1 MARNAAATL
10 SMRDR
15 VRGRHKLGFL
25 ALTVALLAG
34 CGNEDD
40 PDAGA
45 MDDGAVMVDPE
56 VVGDGSSSLELSA
69 QQRSPQQVDAAR
81 QEAAA
86 LVGGADQL
94 RPAPPAQE
102 YGARVPEDSA
112 LTAAARSAVKP
123 GGANC
128 TEKVAYSSAWAARL
142 PAAFPVYPR
151 GATQEAAGTDE
162 GACSLRV
169 VSFLTPVSIDDVL
182 AFYATRARTN
192 GYGAERILQDGDS
205 VLSGNKGA
213 ASYVIYARPSGEG
226 TTEVDLVTSGS

>member
-1 MARNAAATL
+1 MRESRRFRYGLGLVIPMA
-10 SMRDR
+10 M
-15 VRGRHKLGFL
+15 
-25 ALTVALLAG
+25 LAG

-40 PDAGA
+40 PDAGE
-45 MDDGAVMVDPE
+45 MDDSAVMVDPE
-56 VVGDGSSSLELSA
+56 VVGGNSSSLALSA
-69 QQRSPQQVDAAR
+69 EQRAPQQIAAAR

-86 LVGGADQL
+86 LVGGADRL
-94 RPAPPAQE
+94 SPAPPAQE
-102 YGARVPEDSA
+102 YGARIPEDSA

-128 TEKVAYSSAWAARL
+128 AEKVAYSSAWAARL

-182 AFYATRARTN
+182 AFYASRARAN
-192 GYGAERILQDGDS
+192 GYGAEQIRQDGDS
-205 VLSGNKGA
+205 ILSGNKGA
-213 ASYVIYARPSGEG
+213 ASYVVYARPAGEG

>member
-1 MARNAAATL
+1 MARKAAVTPA
-10 SMRDR
+10 MRDSMHR
-15 VRGRHKLGFL
+15 RFGAGYLL
-25 ALTVALLAG
+25 LSTALLAG

-40 PDAGA
+40 PNAGA
-45 MDDGAVMVDPE
+45 FDDGAVMVDPE
-56 VVGDGSSSLELSA
+56 LVGEDSSSLAL
-69 QQRSPQQVDAAR
+69 SPQQRGSQQVAAAR

-94 RPAPPAQE
+94 RPAPPARE
-102 YGARVPEDSA
+102 YGARVPDDSA

-192 GYGAERILQDGDS
+192 GYGAEQIRQDGDS

-213 ASYVIYARPSGEG
+213 ASYVVYARPAGEG

>member
-1 MARNAAATL
+1 MAPNAVATYW
-10 SMRDR
+10 MRDSR
-15 VRGRHKLGFL
+15 PFRYGLGL
-25 ALTVALLAG
+25 VIPMALLAG
-34 CGNEDD
+34 CSNEDD
-40 PDAGA
+40 PDAAA
-45 MDDGAVMVDPE
+45 MDDSAVMVDPE
-56 VVGDGSSSLELSA
+56 VVGANSSSLVLPAE
-69 QQRSPQQVDAAR
+69 QRAPQQIAAAR

-102 YGARVPEDSA
+102 YGASVPKDSA

-128 TEKVAYSSAWAARL
+128 AEKVAYSSAWAARL

-162 GACSLRV
+162 GACSLRI

-182 AFYATRARTN
+182 AFYASRAQAN
-192 GYGAERILQDGDS
+192 GYGAEQIRQDGDS
-205 VLSGNKGA
+205 ILSGNKGA
-213 ASYVIYARPSGEG
+213 ASYVVYARPAGEG